1 MARQSAREIDVE
13 AADWAARVDRAPLSP
28 QDQQALDAWLGGD
41 IRRVGAYAKARG
53 IALHSERARALA
65 PNYDPQAFTQ
75 KPVAGRV
82 VPRRRRRWLW
92 AGAAIAASLAGVIAI
107 GVWPETG
114 DRYNTRRG
122 EVRVVPMADGS
133 VITLN
138 TDSQVIV
145 RYTADRRDIQLVQG
159 EALFDVAKDKQRPF
173 VVQAGD
179 TQVRAVGTSFTV
191 SRLADAPVRVLV
203 REGVV
208 EVNERTLKN
217 LPPVRVSANMQAEA
231 AAEALAVVAEPVA
244 PADIGRELAWREGRI
259 AFEGETLQQA
269 TEQFARYSNTRI
281 VIDDPAV
288 AGERITGLFQ
298 ANDPVGF
305 SRAVATS
312 LGLQAQVGAEE
323 VRLHR

>member
-1 MARQSAREIDVE
+1 MARQNSREIDAE

-28 QDQQALDAWLGGD
+28 QDQQALDAWLDGD

-53 IALHSERARALA
+53 IALHSARARALA
-65 PNYDPQAFTQ
+65 PNYDPQAFTASAA
-75 KPVAGRV
+75 KRAA
-82 VPRRRRRWLW
+82 PRPRRRWLW

-145 RYTADRRDIQLVQG
+145 RYTSDRRDIQLVQG

-173 VVQAGD
+173 VVEAGD
-179 TQVRAVGTSFTV
+179 TQVRAIGTSFTV

-208 EVNERTLKN
+208 EVNERALKN

-231 AAEALAVVAEPVA
+231 AVEAAAVVAEPVA

-269 TEQFARYSNTRI
+269 AEQFARYSNTRI

-288 AGERITGLFQ
+288 AAERITGLFQ